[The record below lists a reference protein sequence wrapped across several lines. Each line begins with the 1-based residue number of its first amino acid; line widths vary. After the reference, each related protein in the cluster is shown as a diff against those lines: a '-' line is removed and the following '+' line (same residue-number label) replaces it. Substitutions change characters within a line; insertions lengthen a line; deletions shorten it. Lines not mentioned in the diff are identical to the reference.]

1 MQDGTNMANS
11 HFGTTRKQH
20 ALAAGARRISHRTRG
35 ETKGSVTQ
43 LVGPSD
49 LGQLLK
55 PFVLLSYIDFSP
67 ETHLPVKLHAHS
79 GIASVGMLI
88 DGSLHLRDSQDAPVT
103 LDAGGMEWMC
113 SGSGIWHGSAFT
125 VSGHMRGFQMWMS
138 LAPEFELTQP
148 REQFLRP
155 DEVPQ
160 AGCARILLGR
170 YGGLQSP
177 IDAPWPITYLHVR
190 LSAGDDWHYEPPR
203 DHDVLWIVLHS
214 GSLDVGST
222 VEQGE
227 LVIFEDGNQAVEIR
241 ALADCEFL
249 LGSALRSPYDVVQ
262 SSGSI
267 HASADALRRAQMQI
281 ERLAGELRKQGRLP
295 A

>member
-1 MQDGTNMANS
+1 
-11 HFGTTRKQH
+11 
-20 ALAAGARRISHRTRG
+20 
-35 ETKGSVTQ
+35 VTQ

-88 DGSLHLRDSQDAPVT
+88 DGSLHLRDSRDAPVT
-103 LDAGGMEWMC
+103 LHAGGMEWMC
-113 SGSGIWHGSAFT
+113 SGSGIWHGGPFT
-125 VSGHMRGFQMWMS
+125 VSGRMRGFQMWMS
-138 LAPEFELTQP
+138 LAPEFELAEP

-160 AGCARILLGR
+160 AGCVRILLGS
-170 YGGLQSP
+170 YGELRSP
-177 IDAPWPITYLHVR
+177 IDAPSPVTYLHVR
-190 LSAGDDWHYEPPR
+190 LNAGDDWRYEPPR
-203 DHDVLWIVLHS
+203 DHDVLWIALHS
-214 GSLDVGST
+214 GPLDVGST
-222 VEQGE
+222 VEEAE

-241 ALADCEFL
+241 ALANCEFV
-249 LGSALRSPYDVVQ
+249 LGSALRSRYDLVQ

-267 HASADALRRAQMQI
+267 HTSDDALRRAKMQI
-281 ERLAGELRKQGRLP
+281 ERLAGELRKQGRLE